1 MTRLTYYQ
9 FLCLLI
15 LLIVPVAVLEV
26 PHRLLHSAYHNAWL
40 TVVTAIIPGYLL
52 VLMYNYIIQK
62 SHQSFPHMLDEHFG
76 KIIGKSLAFIYIIAF
91 FLSSAFTLRLLVD
104 FMKLN
109 VLPSTPI
116 SIFIICM
123 LFTGFVAIKI
133 GFNVI
138 VRACEIIMP
147 LGLVLT
153 FLIVIIALFTNYQPE
168 RLLPLANVSLSG
180 LMSGM
185 SNTCVIFAKTM
196 PVLLLAF
203 WLPRKEDALV
213 GLNMALLLF
222 IAALTFVLLVLV
234 ITIGTI
240 PSLSFVFPTFNMI
253 RLARIG
259 VFVQNLDIVFITV
272 FIAGFF
278 AAITIPWFMACF
290 TIKEL
295 FNLRDYRLLAAPT
308 SLIIGVLSIAI
319 CNNSLQVV
327 AWSLYVI
334 PILYGI
340 AYIIIPLLIFLAAW
354 IKTPKKPNAANPIQI
369 NSSE

>member
-1 MTRLTYYQ
+1 MTRITNYQ
-9 FLCLLI
+9 FFCLLM
-15 LLIVPVAVLEV
+15 LLIVPVAVLEL

-40 TVVTAIIPGYLL
+40 TVVAAIIPGFLL

-62 SHQSFPHMLDEHFG
+62 SHQAFPRMLDEHFG
-76 KIIGKSLAFIYIIAF
+76 QIIGKFLGFTYIVIF
-91 FLSSAFTLRLLVD
+91 FLTSAFTLRLLID
-104 FMKLN
+104 FTKLN
-109 VLPSTPI
+109 VLPYTPI

-123 LFTGFVAIKI
+123 LFIGFVAIKM
-133 GFNVI
+133 GFNI
-138 VRACEIIMP
+138 IARACEIIMP

-168 RLLPLANVSLSG
+168 RLLPLTNISLSG

-185 SNTCVIFAKTM
+185 SNTCIVFAKTM

-203 WLPRKEDALV
+203 WLPRKEEALV

-222 IAALTFVLLVLV
+222 ISALTFVLLVLV

-240 PSLSFVFPTFNMI
+240 PSLSYVFPTFNMI

-259 VFVQNLDIVFITV
+259 AFVQNLDIFFITV
-272 FIAGFF
+272 FIPGFF
-278 AAITIPWFMACF
+278 GAITIPWFMACF

-295 FNLRDYRLLAAPT
+295 FNLRDYRFLAAPT
-308 SLIIGVLSIAI
+308 GLIIGVLSIVI
-319 CNNSLQVV
+319 SSNNLQVV
-327 AWSLYVI
+327 AWNLNVI
-334 PILYGI
+334 PILFGI
-340 AYIIIPLLIFLAAW
+340 AYIIIPLFIFLAAW
-354 IKTPKKPNAANPIQI
+354 IKTPKKPYAANQAQI